1 MNTAE
6 LNFLVVEDHDF
17 QRDTLVELLRTLN
30 AQHVY
35 SASDG
40 QKALDV
46 LAKHG
51 RTVNVIV
58 CDLEMP
64 GMDGLEFMRHIGKA
78 GFHGS
83 VIVASAVKPS
93 LLASTEAM
101 ARAYE
106 INFLGTI
113 PKPVTRASL
122 EALLVYHGTPMPRA
136 NAGSSSRPSFAL
148 DEIMEGLQQNQFE
161 PYFQP
166 KVEFATRRVVGAE
179 VLARW
184 RHPQQGLVF
193 PESFVKTLEDAG
205 KVDELMWI
213 MLRKGVAF
221 CATLQTAGMESSVA
235 VNMSL
240 KSLGNVE
247 LANRVAEIVR
257 GHNIEPSKMCLE
269 ITETA
274 ATTNLGPALENL
286 TRLRMKGFGLS
297 IDDYGTGYS
306 TMQQL
311 TRIPFT
317 ELKIDRSF
325 VTNSATNE
333 AARVILSSSLQMARK
348 LNIKAVAEGVETQQ
362 DWDML
367 QELGCDLAQGFLI
380 AAPMEGGAYLN
391 WMQELA
397 TNPTSMFI
405 A

>member
-17 QRDTLVELLRTLN
+17 QRDTLIELLRALN
-30 AQHVY
+30 ARNVY
-35 SASDG
+35 SANDG

-46 LAKHG
+46 LAKQG
-51 RTVNVIV
+51 KAVNVIV

-101 ARAYE
+101 ARAYN

-113 PKPVTRASL
+113 PKPVTRVSL

-136 NAGSSSRPSFAL
+136 NAVSSSRPSFAL
-148 DEIMEGLQQNQFE
+148 DEIVDGLQQNQFE

-205 KVDELMWI
+205 KIDELMWV
-213 MLRKGVAF
+213 MLRKGAAF
-221 CATLQTAGMESSVA
+221 CATLNAAGMDLSVA
-235 VNMSL
+235 VNLSL

-257 GHNIEPSKMCLE
+257 GHNLHASKMCLE

-297 IDDYGTGYS
+297 IDDYG
-306 TMQQL
+306 
-311 TRIPFT
+311 
-317 ELKIDRSF
+317 
-325 VTNSATNE
+325 
-333 AARVILSSSLQMARK
+333 
-348 LNIKAVAEGVETQQ
+348 
-362 DWDML
+362 
-367 QELGCDLAQGFLI
+367 
-380 AAPMEGGAYLN
+380 
-391 WMQELA
+391 
-397 TNPTSMFI
+397 
-405 A
+405 